1 MSRSTRHEPNAA
13 ARHPSGVPRSLVA
26 WTGLAAVTLAGGLA
40 LDGLGLPSGYLFAA
54 LLAGLALAL
63 GRPGLF
69 TMPDGAFRVG
79 QAVAGVAIGTYL
91 QSSTITAL
99 GARLAAGRARVG
111 RDARGSHSAP
121 ACCSSASRP
130 VDRATASL
138 GMVAGGASGIVA
150 MARELGA
157 DDRLVAFMQYLRVLI
172 VVLGTPI
179 LVALVFPRPRR
190 RHHPEHGRDVSA
202 PGRAGCSR
210 SWPRRSAPGW
220 RTRSACRPGR
230 SSGRCCSPGAI
241 TVSGLA
247 GGHEVPP
254 LLREGAFA
262 LIGLQIG
269 LRFERETVQAIRALL
284 VPVLLSILALLL
296 ACFGLAWVL
305 TLTANVSLLNAYLAT
320 TPGGLYAVLPIAF
333 GSGGDPTFVLAVQA
347 LRVFVMVLA
356 APAAVRVIVRRGRV
370 PQASAARP

>member
-99 GARLAAGRARVG
+99 GARWLPVALVSAATLGVTLGAGVLLERV
-111 RDARGSHSAP
+111 A
-121 ACCSSASRP
+121 P

-179 LVALVFPRPRR
+179 LVALVFPG
-190 RHHPEHGRDVSA
+190 HGGGTTPSTDGTFGSWQGWLLTLVAA
-202 PGRAGCSR
+202 PLGAWMANKVRLPAGTLLG
-210 SWPRRSAPGW
+210 PLLLA
-220 RTRSACRPGR
+220 
-230 SSGRCCSPGAI
+230 GAI